1 MTTHAPELLQKVFK
15 TLSDPTRIRI
25 LRLLEQSELLV
36 GEIMAILGMAQS
48 RVSRHLAIL
57 REAGLLTDR
66 RQGTFVAYRSSLPEA
81 GPWRDAWELAR
92 ASLAGDATAERDDA
106 LLRRTLAARSARSP
120 REFFEDV
127 GPDWDALRRVFG
139 DDLLR
144 ARAIN
149 ALVAPPLSVADIGT
163 GTGVLALDLA
173 RLGLDVVGIDRSE
186 AMLESARQK
195 ARAERERL
203 PGTLTFETGDAH
215 ALPLA
220 DASVDA
226 AFAHMVLHSLED
238 PARAIREMA
247 RVVRPGG
254 RVVLVDF
261 LPHDHAWM
269 EQELGLLWLGFAPD
283 EIARWLAEAGLV
295 EPRLQREEPDAKR
308 DLPASFVAVARRPA
322 PQATAI
328 PTPRPTTR

>member
-1 MTTHAPELLQKVFK
+1 MTTNASELLQKVFK

-25 LRLLEQSELLV
+25 LRLLEQQELLV
-36 GEIMAILGMAQS
+36 GELMAILGMAQS

-66 RQGTFVAYRSSLPEA
+66 RKGTYVAYSSTLPEA
-81 GPWRDAWELAR
+81 GPWHDAWQLAR
-92 ASLAGDATAERDDA
+92 ASLQGDPTADRDDT
-106 LLRRTLAARSARSP
+106 LLRRALAARTARSG
-120 REFFEDV
+120 RDFFEEV

-149 ALVAPPLSVADIGT
+149 ALVVPPLRVADIGT
-163 GTGVLALDLA
+163 GTGVLALELA

-186 AMLESARQK
+186 AMLETARQK
-195 ARAERERL
+195 WSLEAARAQGSIELRA
-203 PGTLTFETGDAH
+203 GDAH

-226 AFAHMVLHSLED
+226 AFAHMVLHSLEE
-238 PARAIREMA
+238 PERAVREMA

-261 LPHDHAWM
+261 LAHDHAWM
-269 EQELGLLWLGFAPD
+269 AQELGLLWLGFDPAVVLD
-283 EIARWLAEAGLV
+283 WLAAAGL
-295 EPRLQREEPDAKR
+295 EDPRLSREEPDAKR
-308 DLPASFVAVARRPA
+308 DLPASFVAVARRPEA
-322 PQATAI
+322 PLA
-328 PTPRPTTR
+328 